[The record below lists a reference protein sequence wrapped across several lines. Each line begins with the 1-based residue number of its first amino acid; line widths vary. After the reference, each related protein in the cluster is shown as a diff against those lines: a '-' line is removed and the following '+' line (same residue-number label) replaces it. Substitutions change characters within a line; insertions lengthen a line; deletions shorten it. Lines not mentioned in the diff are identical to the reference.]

1 MMLLIANMVAG
12 ISAVLSVVWKRI
24 RKEKLCWDRVV
35 VYAAVLGGIAGWF
48 FLGPFI
54 RYGLAFLLIFPL
66 MAFGEWL
73 RPMQMGPVRIA
84 SGFLCAAI
92 FFSLSMYW
100 DYYVLFDLVWG
111 KQHLTD
117 PAWVVQQD
125 YDSVEVESFEME
137 GGLIV
142 YYPAGG
148 QENISYDAFPA
159 TAYQMMAERTKL
171 RGSDIRDGF
180 MPK

>member
-1 MMLLIANMVAG
+1 
-12 ISAVLSVVWKRI
+12 
-24 RKEKLCWDRVV
+24 
-35 VYAAVLGGIAGWF
+35 
-48 FLGPFI
+48 
-54 RYGLAFLLIFPL
+54 
-66 MAFGEWL
+66 
-73 RPMQMGPVRIA
+73 
-84 SGFLCAAI
+84 
-92 FFSLSMYW
+92 MYW

-148 QENISYDAFPA
+148 RRISVMTLF
-159 TAYQMMAERTKL
+159 R
-171 RGSDIRDGF
+171 RRHIG
-180 MPK
+180 

>member
-1 MMLLIANMVAG
+1 MLGNTKGKQLYNYTP
-12 ISAVLSVVWKRI
+12 
-24 RKEKLCWDRVV
+24 D
-35 VYAAVLGGIAGWF
+35 
-48 FLGPFI
+48 
-54 RYGLAFLLIFPL
+54 
-66 MAFGEWL
+66 
-73 RPMQMGPVRIA
+73 
-84 SGFLCAAI
+84 
-92 FFSLSMYW
+92 
-100 DYYVLFDLVWG
+100 YVLFDLVWG

-148 QENISYDAFPA
+148 PANIRYDAFPA
-159 TAYQMMAERTKL
+159 TAYRMLAARTKL
-171 RGSDIRDGF
+171 RGSDIPDGL